1 MADQKISQLP
11 ALTTPSSTDVLAI
24 VDIGANTTKKI
35 EVGNLVRITETTTGT
50 GSDGSF
56 GQGALLIELSG
67 SVVSAGYLYANTS
80 TGWSDTSATSV
91 AQVST
96 GLIAMATTSASGDG
110 MVTRGIVNLAV
121 DPGGQ
126 VGDAVYLSTTP
137 GQATTTPVSAQGNVS
152 RVIGYKVATKIVYLN
167 PSQDWIE
174 IS

>member
-67 SVVSAGYLYANTS
+67 VFVCQYIHGVV
-80 TGWSDTSATSV
+80 
-91 AQVST
+91 
-96 GLIAMATTSASGDG
+96 
-110 MVTRGIVNLAV
+110 
-121 DPGGQ
+121 
-126 VGDAVYLSTTP
+126 
-137 GQATTTPVSAQGNVS
+137 
-152 RVIGYKVATKIVYLN
+152 
-167 PSQDWIE
+167 
-174 IS
+174 